1 MFREKSPI
9 QLPFMLIINLLHSLS
24 SLDNLKIILRD
35 QIQNNLSNLYR
46 LSCFYFVQNDCVLE
60 GVMVKGIAELSL
72 AEFWLFSN
80 ALHGHFDWL
89 KLWHFSILK
98 ILLVWSVILYLP
110 LESIQIKLLLRIRD
124 VVTFDSLRAINSWNI
139 FLLADLWFLNWL
151 F

>member
-9 QLPFMLIINLLHSLS
+9 QLPLMLIINLLHSLS
-24 SLDNLKIILRD
+24 SLDYFEIILGD

-80 ALHGHFDWL
+80 ALHGHFD
-89 KLWHFSILK
+89 
-98 ILLVWSVILYLP
+98 
-110 LESIQIKLLLRIRD
+110 
-124 VVTFDSLRAINSWNI
+124 
-139 FLLADLWFLNWL
+139 
-151 F
+151 